1 MTPAR
6 HDPVAK
12 FVRFALA
19 GALLLLVVQSV
30 AHLIASLHFHSY
42 DTPVDL
48 DRNNGIPDVLS
59 STMIVTAAVGAFVLA
74 ARSAR
79 DRWQAGALGL
89 LLAMVAFDDVFQKEA
104 GDANA
109 WAMSVII
116 TLALTTLLILA
127 ITRRAPR
134 NVRLA
139 LLLGL
144 GLLVAAVKNAY
155 VAPYDH
161 LLVMLGHGDEQR
173 GHLDYELGIVLKQ
186 GLEFLGWSL
195 VAIGL
200 WATALAVR
208 VQSRS
213 RPSAD
218 ASWARVRS
226 LER

>member
-1 MTPAR
+1 
-6 HDPVAK
+6 
-12 FVRFALA
+12 
-19 GALLLLVVQSV
+19 
-30 AHLIASLHFHSY
+30 
-42 DTPVDL
+42 
-48 DRNNGIPDVLS
+48 
-59 STMIVTAAVGAFVLA
+59 
-74 ARSAR
+74 
-79 DRWQAGALGL
+79 
-89 LLAMVAFDDVFQKEA
+89 
-104 GDANA
+104 
-109 WAMSVII
+109 MSVII

-134 NVRLA
+134 NVGLA

-144 GLLVAAVKNAY
+144 GL
-155 VAPYDH
+155 VAPYDQ
-161 LLVMLGHGDEQR
+161 LLEMLGHGDEQR

-200 WATALAVR
+200 WATALAAR

-218 ASWARVRS
+218 ASLACVQS